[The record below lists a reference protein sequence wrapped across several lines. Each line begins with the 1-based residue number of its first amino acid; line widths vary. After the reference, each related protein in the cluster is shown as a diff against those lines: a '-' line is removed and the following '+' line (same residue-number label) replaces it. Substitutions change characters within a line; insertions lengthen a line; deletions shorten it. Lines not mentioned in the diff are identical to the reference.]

1 MRLIL
6 FILFAFTLLLSARD
20 NPFVPANT
28 QETPPVSYN
37 TPLPKK
43 VETKRTLK
51 TTSEPVQNLKKPSS
65 KPKIHPPRTKRVT
78 TAVTEKKKTKAS
90 STKTNKEVF
99 NFSKARFVFK
109 KNRAYIETKDKIA
122 KHFSISN
129 PPSIVIDFISPSDF
143 GSKRKI
149 LATAPFKKLEIGAHG
164 RRYRV
169 VLRLDKQH
177 KYKIDRYTYG
187 RVVKILD

>member
-1 MRLIL
+1 MRLTLLIL
-6 FILFAFTLLLSARD
+6 FTFTFILSARD

-28 QETPPVSYN
+28 QEVQVVRYN
-37 TPLPKK
+37 TPLPNK
-43 VETKRTLK
+43 VETDPLHK
-51 TTSEPVQNLKKPSS
+51 TTSEVAPNIIKPDS
-65 KPKIHPPRTKRVT
+65 KPKIHPPRTKRIPT
-78 TAVTEKKKTKAS
+78 TVTEKKKTKVAT
-90 STKTNKEVF
+90 TKTNKEVF

-143 GSKRKI
+143 GSKRKM

-164 RRYRV
+164 GRYRV

-177 KYKIDRYTYG
+177 KYKIGRYKYG
-187 RVVKILD
+187 RVVKIIE

>member
-1 MRLIL
+1 MRLTLLIL
-6 FILFAFTLLLSARD
+6 LTYTLLLSARD
-20 NPFVPANT
+20 NPFLPVNP
-28 QETPPVSYN
+28 QETEPASYN

-43 VETKRTLK
+43 VETQVTSR
-51 TTSEPVQNLKKPSS
+51 TTSKQIQNIKKPGA
-65 KPKIHPPRTKRVT
+65 KPKIHSPRTKRT
-78 TAVTEKKKTKAS
+78 TTKA
-90 STKTNKEVF
+90 NQEVF

-129 PPSIVIDFISPSDF
+129 PPSIVIDFISRSDF
-143 GSKRKI
+143 GSKRKT
-149 LATAPFKKLEIGAHG
+149 LSTDPFTKLEIGAHG

-177 KYKIDRYTYG
+177 KYKIERYKYG
-187 RVVKILD
+187 RVVQIIE